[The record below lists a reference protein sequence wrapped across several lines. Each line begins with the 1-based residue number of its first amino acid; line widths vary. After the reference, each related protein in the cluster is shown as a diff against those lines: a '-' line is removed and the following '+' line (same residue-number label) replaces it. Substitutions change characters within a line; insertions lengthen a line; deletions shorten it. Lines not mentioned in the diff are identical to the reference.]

1 MVWVVAPLLFR
12 WKLPC
17 PVRLER
23 LPASMA
29 ETAYASILSQ
39 MDLEI
44 CTFKDISE
52 GATKYS
58 VYLPE
63 ITSRGKMVRTNWDGD
78 DAPCWP
84 DASPQ

>member
-29 ETAYASILSQ
+29 ETAYASILAQ

-44 CTFKDISE
+44 CTFSE
-52 GATKYS
+52 TF
-58 VYLPE
+58 P
-63 ITSRGKMVRTNWDGD
+63 RGPQNIFAGD
-78 DAPCWP
+78 NV
-84 DASPQ
+84 SG